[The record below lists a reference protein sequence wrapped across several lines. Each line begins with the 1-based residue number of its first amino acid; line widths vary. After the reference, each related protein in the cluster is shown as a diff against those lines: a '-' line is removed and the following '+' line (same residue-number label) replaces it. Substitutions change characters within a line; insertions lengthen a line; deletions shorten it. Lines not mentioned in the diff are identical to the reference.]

1 MPFILLTSLLLIAL
15 GTLVTQTHSHLF
27 KGTKTQQFVG
37 VLAIVG
43 GFNALHWSM
52 DLVASNPVG

>member
-1 MPFILLTSLLLIAL
+1 MPFMLLASLFLIAL
-15 GTLVTQTHSHLF
+15 GTVVTQTHSHLF

-37 VLAIVG
+37 VLVIVG

-52 DLVASNPVG
+52 NMVASNPG